1 MKRRAT
7 MDPHQEQPAESY
19 KIHVKM
25 LKTVAIDVSCTDT
38 VDHIKTKVSAIE
50 GIDKCSQELFFSGIH
65 LKNDD
70 KLADYNIMT
79 NSSVDLFVTDGMQIS
94 VKIPSVGK
102 TINLNV
108 RKSNKV
114 ADVKAEIEQKVGIL
128 MNNQIL
134 MYAGR
139 QLEDNQLL
147 SQCDLRNEQP
157 LHVLVSPVDKLRIF
171 VNVRGERTVS
181 VNVKCWYT
189 VADVKLMIET
199 SEGLPAS
206 THVLMRTQ
214 SGVEVVLAEGQTLQD
229 QSVKNNDIL
238 VLQQKVQVFLKTW
251 EGKSLTMSL
260 PLSNTTEEVMKKI
273 GYRLTMKEGM
283 YYLCYRGHILSSGD
297 TLEKH
302 DVQNNSTID
311 IRLRN
316 SRVVE
321 PKLKN
326 GKDAPRNFI

>member
-7 MDPHQEQPAESY
+7 MDPHQEQQAESY

-38 VDHIKTKVSAIE
+38 VDHIKSKVSAIE

-70 KLADYNIMT
+70 KLADYNIMA
-79 NSSVDLFVTDGMQIS
+79 NSSVDLFVTDGMQIT

-189 VADVKLMIET
+189 VADVKLMIEI

-273 GYRLTMKEGM
+273 GYRLPMKEGM

>member
-1 MKRRAT
+1 MKRRTT

-19 KIHVKM
+19 KIYVKM
-25 LKTVAIDVSCTDT
+25 LKTVALDVSCTDT
-38 VDHIKTKVSAIE
+38 VDHIKSKVSAIE

-70 KLADYNIMT
+70 KLADYNIRT
-79 NSSVDLFVTDGMQIS
+79 NTSVDLYVTDGMQIS

-108 RKSNKV
+108 KKSNRV

-157 LHVLVSPVDKLRIF
+157 LHVLVSPVDELRIF

-181 VNVKCWYT
+181 VSAKCWYT
-189 VADVKLMIET
+189 IADVKLMIET
-199 SEGLPAS
+199 LEGSPAS
-206 THVLMRTQ
+206 THVLMQTQ
-214 SGVEVVLAEGQTLQD
+214 SGADVVLAERQTLQD

-238 VLQQKVQVFLKTW
+238 MLQQKVQVFVKTW

-260 PLSNTTEEVMKKI
+260 LMSNTTEEVMKKI
-273 GYRLTMKEGM
+273 GDRLRMKEGV

-321 PKLKN
+321 PKPKN
-326 GKDAPRNFI
+326 GKGAPRN